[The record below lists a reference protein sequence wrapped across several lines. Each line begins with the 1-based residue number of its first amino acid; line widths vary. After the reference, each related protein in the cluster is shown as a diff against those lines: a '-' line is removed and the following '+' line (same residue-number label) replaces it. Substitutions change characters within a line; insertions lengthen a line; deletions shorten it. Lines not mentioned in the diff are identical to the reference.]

1 MSRRL
6 ALTATA
12 VALSALAAAP
22 TQAWPF
28 GRKAAPAP
36 AAQTP
41 APAAGQTTPA
51 PAAPAPPRKATA
63 EERAEA
69 DRLDPLV
76 RAAFWQREVDVDPQ
90 EITAG
95 LELSQALRGIGR
107 NDEAATAAEHVLVL
121 HPGNVAGL
129 IELARSDIARNQG
142 FYAIDPARR
151 AAAAAPKDWRPQS
164 LLGVAYD
171 QVGRTADARAAW
183 QQALILSPNN
193 PAILSNLAMSWFSAG
208 DMAKA
213 EPLLRQAV
221 AQPGVTL
228 HQERQNLGAGAR
240 HGRPHA
246 RGRRDPAPGPA
257 AGTGKREPSVA
268 EGASRHRACARQTRP
283 RRADVELARERE
295 QRRGSEPLRPSG
307 RRQPGEAA
315 EPGTGRFSRHA

>member
-28 GRKAAPAP
+28 GNKAAPAP

-41 APAAGQTTPA
+41 APAAGQTTHA

-142 FYAIDPARR
+142 FYAIDPAQR

-183 QQALILSPNN
+183 EQALKLSPNN
-193 PAILSNLAMSWFSAG
+193 PAILSNLAMSWFAAG

-228 HQERQNLGAGAR
+228 QERQNLALVLGME
-240 HGRPHA
+240 GRMPEAEEILRQDLPPEQANENLAWLKAHLA
-246 RGRRDPAPGPA
+246 TAPAPGKPA
-257 AGTGKREPSVA
+257 PAGRTWNSV
-268 EGASRHRACARQTRP
+268 ESGNSGAK
-283 RRADVELARERE
+283 
-295 QRRGSEPLRPSG
+295 
-307 RRQPGEAA
+307 
-315 EPGTGRFSRHA
+315 

>member
-6 ALTATA
+6 ALAATA

-28 GRKAAPAP
+28 GRKAAPA
-36 AAQTP
+36 AQTP
-41 APAAGQTTPA
+41 AATPAPGTAAPTTPA
-51 PAAPAPPRKATA
+51 AALAAPRKANA

-69 DRLDPLV
+69 ERLDPLA
-76 RAAFWQREVDVDPQ
+76 RAAFWQREVNVDPQ
-90 EITAG
+90 DIQAG
-95 LELSQALRGIGR
+95 LKLSQALRAIGR

-121 HPGNVAGL
+121 HPGNVEGL
-129 IELARSDIARNQG
+129 VELARSDIARNQG
-142 FYAIDPARR
+142 FYAIDPAQR

-183 QQALILSPNN
+183 EQALKLSPNN
-193 PAILSNLAMSWFSAG
+193 PAILSNLAMSWFSSG

-228 HQERQNLGAGAR
+228 QERQNLALVLGME
-240 HGRPHA
+240 GRMAEAEEILRQDLPPEQANENLAWLKAHLA
-246 RGRRDPAPGPA
+246 AAPGPGKPAA
-257 AGTGKREPSVA
+257 AGRTWNSV
-268 EGASRHRACARQTRP
+268 ESGNSGAK
-283 RRADVELARERE
+283 
-295 QRRGSEPLRPSG
+295 
-307 RRQPGEAA
+307 
-315 EPGTGRFSRHA
+315 